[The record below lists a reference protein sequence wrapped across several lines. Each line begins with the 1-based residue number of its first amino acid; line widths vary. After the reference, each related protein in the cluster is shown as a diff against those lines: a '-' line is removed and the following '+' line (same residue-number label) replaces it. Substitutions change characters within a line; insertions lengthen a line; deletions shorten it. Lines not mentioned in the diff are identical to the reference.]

1 MATPDSQA
9 GRHIHTQRP
18 HTRMTEFSRTRSS
31 ESESISTFTSA
42 AERRRAG
49 EHKERRV
56 AHFMHGGALFR
67 TFDPG
72 GRAKGKKKRRKLLHA
87 AKNVRREGGGRLCKQ
102 ASKQAAPNG
111 TIWGVT

>member
-1 MATPDSQA
+1 
-9 GRHIHTQRP
+9 
-18 HTRMTEFSRTRSS
+18 MTEFSRTRSS

-72 GRAKGKKKRRKLLHA
+72 EEKRRKLLHA